1 MRQFIALFVIAA
13 VLVVGGSIFYYVK
26 THRAYTVPSSGMEP
40 TILQGEGIIVGPYS
54 YDNSGPQRGAV
65 VVIQHGP
72 ENLFMVKRVIAISG
86 DTIEA
91 HQAHVFVNGREI
103 SEPYIQHLNRNSTV
117 PFMNDFGPI
126 KVGKGS
132 LFVMG
137 DNRDVAYDSRQPA
150 FGLVPTSELRGKVL
164 SIGSS
169 AVFGRIGKKVH

>member
-1 MRQFIALFVIAA
+1 MRQFIALFIVAA

-26 THRAYTVPSSGMEP
+26 THRAYSVPSSAMEP
-40 TILQGEGIIVGPYS
+40 TILQGEGIIVDPHA

-86 DTIEA
+86 DTIEG
-91 HQAHVFVNGREI
+91 HQAHVFLNGGEI
-103 SEPYIQHLNRNSTV
+103 SEPYIQHLNKNSNV

-126 KVGKGS
+126 KVGAG
-132 LFVMG
+132 LMFVLG
-137 DNRDVAYDSRQPA
+137 DNRDVAYDSRQPG
-150 FGLVPTSELRGKVL
+150 FGLVPASELRGKVL

-169 AVFGRIGKKVH
+169 AVLGRIGKKVH